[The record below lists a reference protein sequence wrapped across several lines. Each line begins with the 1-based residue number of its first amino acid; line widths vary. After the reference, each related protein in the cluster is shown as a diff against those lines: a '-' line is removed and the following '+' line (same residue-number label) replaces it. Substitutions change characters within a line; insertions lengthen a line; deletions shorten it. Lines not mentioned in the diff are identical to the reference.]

1 MTTEAGTVN
10 LRTYPRVL
18 WRRKWWVVG
27 CAVLGLIGSSVY
39 AFTTHKQYSATTQL
53 VLQAPAGSSTTATTN
68 ATTEEATQL
77 QLLTNSA
84 IVDAVEARL
93 GLSTLDVS
101 VSDQGATNAI
111 SVTAKASRADQAAQ
125 IANAYAT
132 EAINYENTLALKN
145 ITRAEAQLEQQIN
158 TAQKQLPATS
168 GTPQG
173 TALGDQLAALQEQYS
188 QLQVEAAGNPGG
200 VTVFSAATT
209 PRTPSSPK
217 NWVIILIGLAAGL
230 LVGICAAF
238 IVDSLDDS
246 IRSEEQLEALTSGA
260 PIFGLVPQIK
270 GRHSRS
276 TPYLASVTEP
286 HSPVAEAYWALR
298 TSLKYAGVHDRVTSV
313 LVTSPAADE
322 GKTTTVAN
330 MGVVLSKAGQ
340 RVLLVAVDFRRPRL
354 SSFFGLSD
362 AVGLSSIVTGDA
374 TLEEALQKVPDLPGL
389 TYLGTG
395 PAPHD
400 PAGFLSNP
408 KTEEVF
414 QTLSQRFDVVIYDSP
429 PVVPVTD
436 AVLLAEQTD
445 LSLVVVATGVTKRD
459 SLRRAQERLTG
470 AGVKRLGIVLNDVS
484 GEIRDVARGY
494 GYAPLDSRNDS
505 GSDART
511 ENSNVTVEKQLA
523 SVTAGGKTTSSTN
536 HHED

>member
-1 MTTEAGTVN
+1 MTTESGTVN

-18 WRRKWWVVG
+18 LRRKWWVVG
-27 CAVLGLIGSSVY
+27 FAVLGLVGGGVY
-39 AFTTHKQYSATTQL
+39 TFAAHKHYSATTQL
-53 VLQAPAGSSTTATTN
+53 VLQTPAGSSTTATG
-68 ATTEEATQL
+68 ATSAEATQL
-77 QLLTNSA
+77 QLLTNTA
-84 IVDAVEARL
+84 IVDAVQSRL

-101 VSDQGATNAI
+101 VSDEGATNAI
-111 SVTAKASRADQAAQ
+111 SLTATARSADQAAQ

-145 ITRAEAQLEQQIN
+145 ITRAEAQLEQEIN
-158 TAQKQLPATS
+158 SAQKLLPATS

-173 TALGDQLAALQEQYS
+173 TALGDQLAALLGQYS
-188 QLQVEAAGNPGG
+188 ELQVQAAGNPGG
-200 VTVFSAATT
+200 ITVFSAATPPT
-209 PRTPSSPK
+209 TPSSPK
-217 NWVIILIGLAAGL
+217 HWVIILIGLIAGL
-230 LVGICAAF
+230 LVGMCAAF

-246 IRSEEQLEALTSGA
+246 IRSEEQLETLTSGA
-260 PIFGLVPQIK
+260 PIFGLVPRIK
-270 GRHSRS
+270 GRRSRS
-276 TPYLASVTEP
+276 TPYLASLTEP
-286 HSPVAEAYWALR
+286 HSPAAEAYWALR
-298 TSLKYAGVHDRVTSV
+298 TSLKYAGVHGRVTSV

-362 AVGLSSIVTGDA
+362 AVGISSIVTGEA
-374 TLEEALQKVPDLPGL
+374 TLEEALQEVPGLPGL

-395 PAPHD
+395 PAPPD
-400 PAGFLSNP
+400 PAGFLSDP

-414 QTLSQRFDVVIYDSP
+414 HTLSQRFDAVIYDSP

-445 LSLVVVATGVTKRD
+445 LSLVVVATGVTNKS

-470 AGVKRLGIVLNDVS
+470 AGVERVGIVLNDIS
-484 GEIRDVARGY
+484 GEIREVARGY
-494 GYAPLDSRNDS
+494 GYTTKDFRNDS
-505 GSDART
+505 GSNVT
-511 ENSNVTVEKQLA
+511 NGNSNGTAEKQLE
-523 SVTAGGKTTSSTN
+523 SVTVGAGTTSSTN